1 MLKTYISHTTTGKW
15 PIKSGKEVRAMKLV
29 SIAFYKSTSEY
40 KLYYKDEKTGKPYHI
55 TANHLLDKEKLWA
68 SNANYYQDPYRI
80 SWTVKGA

>member
-1 MLKTYISHTTTGKW
+1 
-15 PIKSGKEVRAMKLV
+15 MKLV

-68 SNANYYQDPYRI
+68 SNANYY
-80 SWTVKGA
+80 